1 MEANRMQQRRNVRSS
16 SELLLVDPASPYN
29 KLSASQVL
37 DNEERE
43 LPTEQEISV
52 IPVDSIPSPMPMDT
66 AVPVDSIPSPM
77 PMDTEVRFESI
88 PSPPNM
94 IMRTPTPYP
103 IPMSVKRIDRTSKCP
118 KGCIRKTRCQGK
130 IKGGKRSKK
139 NKKSSKNK
147 SKKSKKGKKSKRSKK

>member
-1 MEANRMQQRRNVRSS
+1 MQANRMKDQRRNYRSS

-29 KLSASQVL
+29 NPSASQVL

-43 LPTEQEISV
+43 LPMEQEISV
-52 IPVDSIPSPMPMDT
+52 IPVDSIPSPMPMDSP
-66 AVPVDSIPSPM
+66 VPVDSIPSPM
-77 PMDTEVRFESI
+77 PVDTEVRFESI

-94 IMRTPTPYP
+94 IMRTQTP
-103 IPMSVKRIDRTSKCP
+103 IPIKPTRTTKCP

-139 NKKSSKNK
+139 NKKSAKNK
-147 SKKSKKGKKSKRSKK
+147 SKKSRKGKKSKRSKK